1 LTRQKTFAVSPGQSG
16 GLFVTSS
23 NPLSPDIQFNDAETQ
38 LAGDLFLFTGFNRS
52 CTCMYFN
59 GKNPFTMTL
68 SCNIYGSGTVVDFVG
83 GCTQMYIAWGAA
95 GPLCACV
102 FVLIELAMGVLH
114 ATSRDF
120 QVSLILQLAM
130 PLIRGR
136 NSSGF
141 R

>member
-1 LTRQKTFAVSPGQSG
+1 MGPERLWI
-16 GLFVTSS
+16 SS
-23 NPLSPDIQFNDAETQ
+23 ED
-38 LAGDLFLFTGFNRS
+38 
-52 CTCMYFN
+52 
-59 GKNPFTMTL
+59 
-68 SCNIYGSGTVVDFVG
+68 VG
-83 GCTQMYIAWGAA
+83 TQMYIAWGAA